1 MTSVIIDPDDYDM
14 CLFNIIFK
22 VESSGI
28 HQNFQLDPVLHKQF
42 TLFHKP
48 YTLHLSVYIN
58 PHTQPQY
65 STPLNHNTHKNLITQ
80 FSFFS
85 FLMSI
90 TKESQSQSQAEARPG
105 SITKRS
111 SRKGDSVFHG
121 VRKRSW
127 GRYVSEIRLPGQKT
141 RIWLG
146 SFESAEMAA
155 RAYDSAAF
163 FLKGNSA
170 SLNFPEEVEFLPR
183 PLSSSRRD
191 IQSAASKAAH
201 QRSHHHQQQQE
212 QLHGVTPSSSSSTR
226 MNENNIINN
235 SDDNIISGNNNVN
248 DFSIEMMEW
257 WKEEECVSTTSFW
270 DVEDAPLMS
279 PTRVGSIFGDMM
291 TWNEVF
297 NFNDDNSLVYVP

>member
-1 MTSVIIDPDDYDM
+1 
-14 CLFNIIFK
+14 
-22 VESSGI
+22 
-28 HQNFQLDPVLHKQF
+28 
-42 TLFHKP
+42 
-48 YTLHLSVYIN
+48 
-58 PHTQPQY
+58 
-65 STPLNHNTHKNLITQ
+65 
-80 FSFFS
+80 
-85 FLMSI
+85 MSI
-90 TKESQSQSQAEARPG
+90 TKESQSQAEARPG

-111 SRKGDSVFHG
+111 SRKGDSTFHG

-201 QRSHHHQQQQE
+201 QRSHQQQE
-212 QLHGVTPSSSSSTR
+212 QLRGVTPSSSSLETK
-226 MNENNIINN
+226 MKENNNNIIN
-235 SDDNIISGNNNVN
+235 SGDDIITSENNNVN

-270 DVEDAPLMS
+270 DVKDAPLMS

>member
-1 MTSVIIDPDDYDM
+1 
-14 CLFNIIFK
+14 
-22 VESSGI
+22 
-28 HQNFQLDPVLHKQF
+28 
-42 TLFHKP
+42 
-48 YTLHLSVYIN
+48 
-58 PHTQPQY
+58 
-65 STPLNHNTHKNLITQ
+65 
-80 FSFFS
+80 
-85 FLMSI
+85 MSI
-90 TKESQSQSQAEARPG
+90 TKESQSPTEARPG

-111 SRKGDSVFHG
+111 SRKGDSTFHG

-201 QRSHHHQQQQE
+201 QRNHHHQQQE
-212 QLHGVTPSSSSSTR
+212 QLRAVTPSSSVEKK
-226 MNENNIINN
+226 MNENNNIINT
-235 SDDNIISGNNNVN
+235 NIIPSENNNVN

-257 WKEEECVSTTSFW
+257 WKEECVSTTSFW

-279 PTRVGSIFGDMM
+279 QTRVGSIFGDMM
-291 TWNEVF
+291 TWNEMF